1 MPAQERWDAWTLG
14 ALLAQIVTLPP
25 TSSSKVTELK
35 CPSAGRQTQHVVFV
49 CNTDRCL
56 NCFAKSNYARQRPKR
71 SCWQEKSKYSS
82 CHTLLTFIV
91 LQVESVRYLWYLL
104 SAFSEDKFSQV
115 KFKPVESFICVKV
128 GFVFLTRK
136 SSPKKK
142 KMLINVIYSYSCVWK
157 PVSPEGQNPNGS
169 CYKSEWQGQSLIKT
183 V

>member
-56 NCFAKSNYARQRPKR
+56 NCFAKSNYARQWPKR

-82 CHTLLTFIV
+82 CHTFLTFIV

-115 KFKPVESFICVKV
+115 KFKLVEFFMHRLV
-128 GFVFLTRK
+128 L
-136 SSPKKK
+136 SSLKGTVHPNIKI
-142 KMLINVIYSYSCVWK
+142 MLFTYAHIY
-157 PVSPEGQNPNGS
+157 
-169 CYKSEWQGQSLIKT
+169 L
-183 V
+183 